1 MMEHYYTEKPVSK
14 IKETQFSHE
23 FFGKKL
29 DFVSVSGVFAFG
41 DRIDKASL
49 LLIESFRPSGA
60 SFFVLD
66 VGCGFGPIALCIKA
80 RYPHLQVTAVDIN
93 ERAVE
98 YTKRNADIN
107 NLYIE
112 VAKSDLYEALEGR
125 QFGDIVSNPPIAAGK
140 KVYTRLIT
148 DAYDHLIDGGAL
160 WLTAF
165 HNKGGKTL
173 KRIMEETFGN
183 VEDVVKKGG
192 IRVYRSVKAKNDSSV
207 PQYE

>member
-1 MMEHYYTEKPVSK
+1 MEHYYSEKPVSAK
-14 IKETQFSHE
+14 KENHFSYDVH
-23 FFGKKL
+23 GKRL
-29 DFVSVSGVFAFG
+29 DFTSVSGVFAFG

-49 LLIESFRPSGA
+49 LLIENFKPSGA

-66 VGCGFGPIALCIKA
+66 VGCGYGPIALCIKA

-93 ERAVE
+93 ERALE
-98 YTKRNADIN
+98 YTRRNADIN
-107 NLYIE
+107 NLYVE
-112 VAKSDLYEALEGR
+112 VIKSNLYDELRGR
-125 QFGDIVSNPPIAAGK
+125 LFGDIVSNPPIAAGK
-140 KVYTRLIT
+140 KVYTKLIK
-148 DAYDHLIDGGAL
+148 DAYNHLMDGGAL

-192 IRVYRSVKAKNDSSV
+192 IRVYRSVKA
-207 PQYE
+207 